1 MSKTGT
7 NYVESARAIFE
18 QYKKLGEKAM
28 AQVSDDALFWKPD
41 TESNSVY
48 LIIKH
53 LNGNMVSRW
62 TDFLSSDGEKTWRQR
77 DAEFEQREQPT
88 REEVM
93 QLWDIGWLCLFSA
106 LNEIKPDKLGKHILI
121 RGEAHSVMEA
131 INRQVAHYS
140 YHVGQMVYLC
150 KMLQPV
156 NWQTLS
162 IARGKSEEFNNNLM
176 K

>member
-7 NYVESARAIFE
+7 NYIESSRAIFE

-28 AQVSDDALFWKPD
+28 AQISDEALFWKPD
-41 TESNSVY
+41 PESNSVY
-48 LIIKH
+48 LIVKH
-53 LNGNMVSRW
+53 LHGNMVSRW
-62 TDFLSSDGEKTWRQR
+62 TNFLTSDGEKEWRKR
-77 DAEFEQREQPT
+77 DDEFEQREALT

-93 QLWDIGWLCLFSA
+93 QLWEVGWLCLFSA
-106 LNEIKPDKLGKHILI
+106 FNELKPETLGKHVLI

-140 YHVGQMVYLC
+140 YHVGQLVYVC

-156 NWQTLS
+156 HWKSLS
-162 IARGKSEEFNNNLM
+162 IPRGKSDEFNNNMM